1 MNYQTTKI
9 KPLKSYPTYQ
19 FHAYTDS
26 DSLGVNDVFKI
37 CVLEI
42 FRWLR
47 LRLNSFGNL
56 LQDLNLPAPEEY
68 TDFDERTL
76 HSFSLELGATI
87 NSLYLDKSGI
97 WTLNIT
103 ESDMGANIGT
113 ATERL
118 PVQGRIFSTD
128 IALKKKNDCVEFGVR
143 ITCSEP
149 YDIIANCE
157 VFRPTFVKIL
167 SMNKNV
173 GFRNHCRID
182 GEVISISTKND
193 VERLCDIMNDTNFD
207 MPLVLISDPEEKEI
221 IPVFSEIKLYSNDT
235 ISYKFNLG
243 IKDLSSLPINVD
255 MSKVSIELKEPLTP
269 NNSKSSE
276 IKSNVESKN
285 NYEVKKVRPNTID
298 YHKLAKSLVGFAIV
312 CKVEEN
318 CFKILN
324 NKLEIEMFNG
334 DVLLCNH
341 GKVFD
346 EYKFTEYENDLNLFT
361 RRIKDIIKSFPKGN
375 PYSFGEIVFISD
387 ARLLEIEEKRN
398 ADLTLEE
405 QSELLKQENEE
416 LKKQLKE
423 YEQQSIAVR
432 QNSDE
437 LRILQKQI
445 KALENENTY
454 CKLHDDETNIKL
466 KQIENAYR
474 RSSEIIDFYKIK
486 SQKAS
491 IFPTKKDDICTW
503 IEKEFSSNI
512 LLAPRAKSELKKYS
526 GSLNVAMFCDGIYFL
541 NGYAD
546 YRKGAI
552 SKEHLELYSENCGW
566 DVEFCGKEALKV
578 RRDDYIA
585 TVDGE
590 KYLLDLHI
598 KYGVNSQQLIRIYF
612 CWDELKSKVVIGS
625 MPGHLATVK
634 QST

>member
-42 FRWLR
+42 FHWLR
-47 LRLNSFGNL
+47 LRLNNFSGL
-56 LQDLNLPAPEEY
+56 LQDLNLPEPENY
-68 TDFDERTL
+68 ASFDESTL
-76 HSFSLELGATI
+76 CSFNLDLGFTI
-87 NSLYLDKSGI
+87 NVIYLEKLGI
-97 WTLNIT
+97 WSFNIT

-128 IALKKKNDCVEFGVR
+128 IALRKMRDCVEFGVR
-143 ITCSEP
+143 TTCSEP
-149 YDIIANCE
+149 YDTEESCE
-157 VFRPTFVKIL
+157 VFRPTFVKVL
-167 SMNKNV
+167 SKNKNI

-182 GEVISISTKND
+182 GSVISVSTKND
-193 VERLCDIMNDTNFD
+193 VDNLCEIINDVNFD
-207 MPLVLISDPEEKEI
+207 MPLILISEPEEREVV
-221 IPVFSEIKLYSNDT
+221 PEFSEVQLPINDS
-235 ISYKFNLG
+235 ISYKFSTD
-243 IKDLSSLPINVD
+243 IKNISSLSINVD
-255 MSKVSIELKEPLTP
+255 MSKVNIDLKQPLKQ
-269 NNSKSSE
+269 NKQGSSE
-276 IKSNVESKN
+276 SIIKKEDNTSCEVEKI
-285 NYEVKKVRPNTID
+285 RPETID
-298 YHKLAKSLVGFAIV
+298 YQKIAESLVGFAVV

-318 CFKILN
+318 CFKMLN
-324 NKLEIEMFNG
+324 NKLSIDISNG

-341 GKVFD
+341 GQVFD
-346 EYKFTEYENDLNLFT
+346 EYKFKAFEKCLKEFT
-361 RRIKDIIKSFPKGN
+361 RKIKDIIKAFPKGN
-375 PYSFGEIVFISD
+375 PYSFGEILFVSD

-398 ADLTLEE
+398 ANLTLEE
-405 QSELLKQENEE
+405 RSELLKQENDE

-423 YEQQSIAVR
+423 YEQHSIAVR

-445 KALENENTY
+445 KLLETESYDAKLRENTANN
-454 CKLHDDETNIKL
+454 KLE
-466 KQIENAYR
+466 QIESAYR
-474 RSSEIIDFYKIK
+474 RSSEIIEFYKTK

-491 IFPTKKDDICTW
+491 EFPTNKDDICTW
-503 IEKEFSSNI
+503 AEREFSENI
-512 LLAPRAKSELKKYS
+512 IIASRAKSELKKYS
-526 GSLNVAMFCDGIYFL
+526 GSLSVAMLCDGIYFL
-541 NGYAD
+541 NGYAE
-546 YRKGAI
+546 YRKGKI
-552 SKEHLELYSENCGW
+552 SKEYLDLYSENYSWSADG
-566 DVEFCGKEALKV
+566 CGKEALRV

-612 CWDELKSKVVIGS
+612 CWDEVKSKLIIGY

>member
-68 TDFDERTL
+68 KDFDESTL

-207 MPLVLISDPEEKEI
+207 MPLVLIS
-221 IPVFSEIKLYSNDT
+221 
-235 ISYKFNLG
+235 
-243 IKDLSSLPINVD
+243 
-255 MSKVSIELKEPLTP
+255 
-269 NNSKSSE
+269 
-276 IKSNVESKN
+276 
-285 NYEVKKVRPNTID
+285 
-298 YHKLAKSLVGFAIV
+298 
-312 CKVEEN
+312 
-318 CFKILN
+318 
-324 NKLEIEMFNG
+324 
-334 DVLLCNH
+334 
-341 GKVFD
+341 
-346 EYKFTEYENDLNLFT
+346 
-361 RRIKDIIKSFPKGN
+361 
-375 PYSFGEIVFISD
+375 
-387 ARLLEIEEKRN
+387 
-398 ADLTLEE
+398 
-405 QSELLKQENEE
+405 
-416 LKKQLKE
+416 
-423 YEQQSIAVR
+423 
-432 QNSDE
+432 
-437 LRILQKQI
+437 
-445 KALENENTY
+445 
-454 CKLHDDETNIKL
+454 
-466 KQIENAYR
+466 
-474 RSSEIIDFYKIK
+474 
-486 SQKAS
+486 
-491 IFPTKKDDICTW
+491 
-503 IEKEFSSNI
+503 
-512 LLAPRAKSELKKYS
+512 
-526 GSLNVAMFCDGIYFL
+526 
-541 NGYAD
+541 
-546 YRKGAI
+546 
-552 SKEHLELYSENCGW
+552 
-566 DVEFCGKEALKV
+566 
-578 RRDDYIA
+578 
-585 TVDGE
+585 
-590 KYLLDLHI
+590 
-598 KYGVNSQQLIRIYF
+598 
-612 CWDELKSKVVIGS
+612 
-625 MPGHLATVK
+625 
-634 QST
+634 